1 MYRIFLL
8 LVIGGV
14 FGLGT
19 LPAKA
24 DRGEGTLTG
33 VVRNAQ
39 TESPIAGAKI
49 SAFGRETISD
59 ERGEFRFESV
69 PVGVAELRVEA
80 SGFVPQRVGNVLI
93 SAGRVARIF
102 VDLRPETPL
111 TAELEG
117 IRVEAAPLEGN
128 PHAATSVVR
137 VDRLEMQGVVGAGW
151 DIQRSF
157 GVQPGVTTSSDL
169 TNHLV
174 VRGGNPS
181 ENLIRVEDVEV
192 PNVSHI
198 ATQGETGGAISLVN
212 LDFVRD
218 AEFFTGGFPA
228 AYGGKLSSVLDIRL
242 REGNRERIG
251 GELELSMAGA
261 GGGCEGPFLDG
272 KGSWIVAYR
281 KSYLELLKKTA
292 HLIAVPRYED
302 LHFKATLDPSP
313 THRFSSFLILGKSD
327 VDIQWARNTDRAVM
341 DVQKLLTGFT
351 WKRLWGS
358 AASRVTFSHVIDLYR
373 AQAWQGKPT
382 PVYNNRSREGQTGV
396 EATFDLGEDVRNSWS
411 LGVSAHQSRFRY
423 HIFSDKWVGYSENE
437 GRLVF
442 LEGHF
447 VEAHRKAWRL
457 AAYLHRN
464 QSLGQPL
471 EAKVGVRAQRF
482 TLTGASSVD
491 PRFGLVWH
499 VGENIAFHFSG
510 GRYHQSPNY
519 VLLTLDPA
527 NASLDDLR
535 AWHVVLGYERRLG
548 RSTRFL
554 AEAYAK
560 DYDKIPIREQERLS
574 TDNVCKNLGKRRVR
588 GVDLLL
594 EKRLEEGVFGSVLLS
609 LSRSVARDAQGVWY
623 PDDYDVPIRF
633 LVTGGIPI
641 GASGWRISGRWDYK
655 AGRPYTLLPIRPNG
669 QGGYRLDPDF
679 EVRNSVRY
687 PPYHRLDLR
696 LDRRLD
702 FGGWGASLFLEVENV
717 YDRRNIYAWNFDVP
731 KGKLVGV
738 EQFRRLI
745 VLGIL
750 ADF

>member
-1 MYRIFLL
+1 MYRVFFLL
-8 LVIGGV
+8 AMAGA
-14 FGLGT
+14 
-19 LPAKA
+19 LPVEA
-24 DRGEGTLTG
+24 DRLEGTLTG
-33 VVRNAQ
+33 VVRNVQ
-39 TESPIAGAKI
+39 TESPVVGAKI
-49 SAFGRETISD
+49 SLFGRETASD
-59 ERGEFRFESV
+59 ERGEFRFENV
-69 PVGVAELRVEA
+69 PIGVVELQVEA
-80 SGFVPQRVGNVLI
+80 KGFAPKRVRNILI

-102 VDLRPETPL
+102 VELRPEAPL

-117 IRVEAAPLEGN
+117 IRVEADSFEGN
-128 PHAATSVVR
+128 SRATTSVVR
-137 VDRLEMQGVVGAGW
+137 IDRFEMQGIVGAGW
-151 DIQRSF
+151 DVQRSF

-242 REGNRERIG
+242 REGNRERLG

-261 GGGCEGPFLDG
+261 GGGLEGPFLDG
-272 KGSWIVAYR
+272 KGSWIAAYR
-281 KSYLELLKKTA
+281 KSYLELLKRSA
-292 HLIAVPRYED
+292 RLIAVPRYED
-302 LHFKATLDPSP
+302 LHFKATFDLSE
-313 THRFSSFLILGKSD
+313 TQRLSWFFILGKSD
-327 VDIQWARNTDRAVM
+327 VDIQWARNADRAVM

-351 WKRLWGS
+351 WKGLWSS
-358 AASRVTFSHVIDLYR
+358 AASRVTLSHVLDLYR
-373 AQAWQGKPT
+373 AQAWQGKPE
-382 PVYNNRSREGQTGV
+382 PVYNNQSREGQSGV
-396 EATFDLGEDVRNSWS
+396 EATLDLGEDVQNSWS
-411 LGVSAHQSRFRY
+411 FGVNAHQSRFRY
-423 HIFSDKWVGYSENE
+423 FILSDKWVGYSENE
-437 GRLVF
+437 GRLIF
-442 LEGHF
+442 LKEHS
-447 VEAHRKAWRL
+447 VNALRQAWRL
-457 AAYLHRN
+457 GGYLHRN
-464 QSLGQPL
+464 QSLGRPL
-471 EAKVGVRAQRF
+471 EAKLGLRAQRF

-491 PRFGLVWH
+491 PRFGITWH
-499 VGENIAFHFSG
+499 IGEKAAFHLSG
-510 GRYHQSPNY
+510 GRYHQSPTY

-535 AWHVVLGYERRLG
+535 AWHLVLGYERRLG

-574 TDNVCKNLGKRRVR
+574 ADNVFKNLGRRRVR
-588 GVDLLL
+588 GVDLFL

-609 LSRSVARDAQGVWY
+609 LARSVARDAQGVWY
-623 PDDYDVPIRF
+623 PDDYDVPVRF
-633 LVTGGIPI
+633 LATGGMPL
-641 GASGWRISGRWDYK
+641 GSSGWRLSGRWDYK
-655 AGRPYTLLPIRPNG
+655 AGRPYTFLPIRPNG

-696 LDRRLD
+696 VDRRLD
-702 FGGWGASLFLEVENV
+702 FGGWGVSLFLEVENV
-717 YDRRNIYAWNFDVP
+717 YNRRNISAWNFDVP

-745 VLGIL
+745 IVGIL